1 MMLLCLIIAVRA
13 SCPVASPCNFVPN
26 LRHLL
31 QVVKR
36 QLGLVIGIRQFA
48 GQFGAA
54 NYMKQFMSLFVALMI
69 LSACQTSDVM
79 DASRPTVPQ
88 MPDKF
93 AAIVIDGGTGKS
105 LYALA
110 ASDTRY
116 PASLTKMMT
125 LYLLFEA
132 MASGQVTKDSLIT
145 ISANAASQRPSKIGL
160 KEGSTIDVDSAI
172 RAITVKSA
180 NDIAVAIAEYLAGS
194 EDQFAARMTNKARE
208 LGMTR
213 TTFRNAS
220 GLHDPLQVTTATDM
234 ARLGLSLRQ
243 KFPQYFSYF
252 SLRECIINGKSI
264 KGHDRVLDMV
274 EGADGIKTGY
284 TKDSGFN
291 LVTSVWRNGKLM
303 VAVVMGEDTA
313 KIRDARMA
321 GLIKAT
327 FDRVQ

>member
-1 MMLLCLIIAVRA
+1 
-13 SCPVASPCNFVPN
+13 
-26 LRHLL
+26 
-31 QVVKR
+31 
-36 QLGLVIGIRQFA
+36 
-48 GQFGAA
+48 
-54 NYMKQFMSLFVALMI
+54 MKQFLSLFVALVL
-69 LSACQTSDVM
+69 LSGCQTSDVM
-79 DASRPTVPQ
+79 EASKPTVPAV
-88 MPDKF
+88 PDKF
-93 AAIVIDGGTGKS
+93 AAIVVDGGTGKS

-125 LYLLFEA
+125 LYLLFET

-145 ISANAASQRPSKIGL
+145 MSANAASQRPSKIGL
-160 KEGSTIDVDSAI
+160 KPGSTINVDTAI
-172 RAITVKSA
+172 RAVAVKSA
-180 NDIAVAIAEYLAGS
+180 NDIAVAIAEFLAGS
-194 EDQFAARMTNKARE
+194 EDQFAARMTSKARE

-243 KFPQYFSYF
+243 KFPQYFNYF
-252 SLRECIINGKSI
+252 SLRETIINGKTI

-284 TKDSGFN
+284 TKASGFN

>member
-1 MMLLCLIIAVRA
+1 MKQILSLIIA
-13 SCPVASPCNFVPN
+13 
-26 LRHLL
+26 
-31 QVVKR
+31 
-36 QLGLVIGIRQFA
+36 LV
-48 GQFGAA
+48 
-54 NYMKQFMSLFVALMI
+54 M
-69 LSACQTSDVM
+69 LSACQTSEVL
-79 DASRPTVPQ
+79 DANTPTVPQ
-88 MPDKF
+88 TPDKF
-93 AAIVIDGGTGKS
+93 AAIVVDGGTGKS
-105 LYALA
+105 LYAQA
-110 ASDTRY
+110 AGETRY

-132 MASGQVTKDSLIT
+132 MASGQVTKDQLIT
-145 ISANAASQRPSKIGL
+145 ISANASSQRPSKIGL
-160 KEGSTIDVDSAI
+160 KPGSTINVDTAI
-172 RAITVKSA
+172 RAVTVKSA
-180 NDIAVAIAEYLAGS
+180 NDIAVAIAEFLGGT
-194 EDQFAARMTNKARE
+194 EEQFAIRMTSKARE

-220 GLHDPLQVTTATDM
+220 GLHDPIQVTTATDM

-252 SLRECIINGKSI
+252 SLRETVVNGKII

-291 LVTSVWRNGKLM
+291 LVTSVWRDGKLM

-327 FDRVQ
+327 FQRVQ

>member
-1 MMLLCLIIAVRA
+1 MKHII
-13 SCPVASPCNFVPN
+13 S
-26 LRHLL
+26 
-31 QVVKR
+31 
-36 QLGLVIGIRQFA
+36 I
-48 GQFGAA
+48 
-54 NYMKQFMSLFVALMI
+54 FVALML
-69 LSACQTSDVM
+69 LSGCQTNDVLVVQKV
-79 DASRPTVPQ
+79 AAPST
-88 MPDKF
+88 PDKF
-93 AAIVIDGGTGKS
+93 AALVIDGGTGRS

-110 ASDTRY
+110 ASEPRY

-132 MASGQVTKDSLIT
+132 MAAGQVTKDQLIP
-145 ISANAASQRPSKIGL
+145 ISANAAAQRPSKIGL
-160 KEGSTIDVDSAI
+160 KAGETIDVDSAI
-172 RAITVKSA
+172 RAVTVKSA
-180 NDIAVAIAEYLAGS
+180 NDIAVAIAEFLAGS

-208 LGMTR
+208 LGMVR

-234 ARLGLSLRQ
+234 ARLGLALRQ

-252 SLRECIINGKSI
+252 SLREAVINGKSI

-313 KIRDARMA
+313 KIRDERMA
-321 GLIKAT
+321 GLIRAT

>member
-1 MMLLCLIIAVRA
+1 
-13 SCPVASPCNFVPN
+13 
-26 LRHLL
+26 
-31 QVVKR
+31 
-36 QLGLVIGIRQFA
+36 
-48 GQFGAA
+48 
-54 NYMKQFMSLFVALMI
+54 MKQIISIFVALML
-69 LSACQTSDVM
+69 LSGCQTNDVM
-79 DASRPTVPQ
+79 VVQTVAAPST
-88 MPDKF
+88 PEKF
-93 AAIVIDGGTGKS
+93 AALVIDGGTGKS

-110 ASDTRY
+110 ASEPRY

-132 MASGQVTKDSLIT
+132 MQAGQVTKDQLIP
-145 ISANAASQRPSKIGL
+145 ISANAAGQRPSKIGL
-160 KEGSTIDVDSAI
+160 KAGSTIDVDSAI

-180 NDIAVAIAEYLAGS
+180 NDIAVAIAEFLAGS

-208 LGMTR
+208 LGMAR

-234 ARLGLSLRQ
+234 ARLGLALRQ
-243 KFPQYFSYF
+243 KFPQYFGYF
-252 SLRECIINGKSI
+252 SLRETVINGKSI

-303 VAVVMGEDTA
+303 VAVVMGEETA

-321 GLIKAT
+321 GLIRAT
-327 FDRVQ
+327 FSRVQ

>member
-1 MMLLCLIIAVRA
+1 
-13 SCPVASPCNFVPN
+13 
-26 LRHLL
+26 
-31 QVVKR
+31 
-36 QLGLVIGIRQFA
+36 
-48 GQFGAA
+48 
-54 NYMKQFMSLFVALMI
+54 MKQILSIFVALML
-69 LSACQTSDVM
+69 LSGCQTNDVLVINRV
-79 DASRPTVPQ
+79 AAPST
-88 MPDKF
+88 PDKF

-110 ASDTRY
+110 ASETRY

-125 LYLLFEA
+125 LYLLFDA
-132 MASGQVTKDSLIT
+132 MQAGQVTKDQLIP
-145 ISANAASQRPSKIGL
+145 ISANAAGQRPSKIGL
-160 KEGSTIDVDSAI
+160 KAGSTIDVDSAI
-172 RAITVKSA
+172 RAVTVKSA
-180 NDIAVAIAEYLAGS
+180 NDIAVAIAEFLAGS

-208 LGMTR
+208 LGMAR

-234 ARLGLSLRQ
+234 ARLGLALRQ

-252 SLRECIINGKSI
+252 SLRETVINGKSI

-327 FDRVQ
+327 FGRVQ

>member
-1 MMLLCLIIAVRA
+1 M
-13 SCPVASPCNFVPN
+13 
-26 LRHLL
+26 
-31 QVVKR
+31 
-36 QLGLVIGIRQFA
+36 
-48 GQFGAA
+48 
-54 NYMKQFMSLFVALMI
+54 
-69 LSACQTSDVM
+69 
-79 DASRPTVPQ
+79 
-88 MPDKF
+88 
-93 AAIVIDGGTGKS
+93 
-105 LYALA
+105 
-110 ASDTRY
+110 
-116 PASLTKMMT
+116 
-125 LYLLFEA
+125 
-132 MASGQVTKDSLIT
+132 
-145 ISANAASQRPSKIGL
+145 SANAASQRPSKIGL
-160 KEGSTIDVDSAI
+160 KPGSTINVDTAI
-172 RAITVKSA
+172 RAVAVKSA
-180 NDIAVAIAEYLAGS
+180 NDIAVAIAEFLAGS
-194 EDQFAARMTNKARE
+194 EDQFAARMTSKARE

-243 KFPQYFSYF
+243 KFPQYFNYF
-252 SLRECIINGKSI
+252 SLRETIINGKTI

-284 TKDSGFN
+284 TKASGFN

>member
-1 MMLLCLIIAVRA
+1 
-13 SCPVASPCNFVPN
+13 
-26 LRHLL
+26 
-31 QVVKR
+31 
-36 QLGLVIGIRQFA
+36 
-48 GQFGAA
+48 
-54 NYMKQFMSLFVALMI
+54 MKQIISIFVALML
-69 LSACQTSDVM
+69 LSGCQTNDVLM
-79 DASRPTVPQ
+79 VQKVAAPSA
-88 MPDKF
+88 PDKF
-93 AAIVIDGGTGKS
+93 AALVIDGGTGKS

-110 ASDTRY
+110 ASEPRY

-132 MASGQVTKDSLIT
+132 MQAGQVTKDQLIP
-145 ISANAASQRPSKIGL
+145 ISANAAGQRPSKIGL
-160 KEGSTIDVDSAI
+160 KAGSTIDVDSAI
-172 RAITVKSA
+172 RAVTVKSA
-180 NDIAVAIAEYLAGS
+180 NDIAVAIAEFLAGS

-208 LGMTR
+208 LGMAR

-252 SLRECIINGKSI
+252 SLRETVINGKSI

-291 LVTSVWRNGKLM
+291 LVTSVWRDGKLM

-327 FDRVQ
+327 FGRVQ

>member
-1 MMLLCLIIAVRA
+1 MLL
-13 SCPVASPCNFVPN
+13 S
-26 LRHLL
+26 
-31 QVVKR
+31 
-36 QLGLVIGIRQFA
+36 G
-48 GQFGAA
+48 
-54 NYMKQFMSLFVALMI
+54 
-69 LSACQTSDVM
+69 CQTNDVLM
-79 DASRPTVPQ
+79 VQKVAAPSS
-88 MPDKF
+88 PDKF
-93 AAIVIDGGTGKS
+93 AALVIDGGTGKS

-110 ASDTRY
+110 ASEPRY

-132 MASGQVTKDSLIT
+132 MQAGQVTKNQLIP
-145 ISANAASQRPSKIGL
+145 ISANAAGQRPSKIGL
-160 KEGSTIDVDSAI
+160 KAGSTIDVDSAI
-172 RAITVKSA
+172 RAVTVKSA
-180 NDIAVAIAEYLAGS
+180 NDIAVAIAEFLAGS

-208 LGMTR
+208 LGMAH

-252 SLRECIINGKSI
+252 SLRETIINGKSI

-284 TKDSGFN
+284 TRDSGFN

-303 VAVVMGEDTA
+303 VAVVLGEESA
-313 KIRDARMA
+313 KIRDERMA
-321 GLIKAT
+321 GLIRAT
-327 FDRVQ
+327 FGRVQ